1 MKKAFSTLGEG
12 MARGVQW
19 LQEAGCPEWVAEFL
33 AIVLPTVVSASLLY
47 GLLIGLLVL
56 LFTVN

>member
-1 MKKAFSTLGEG
+1 MKKAFCTLGEG
-12 MARGVQW
+12 MTRGVQW
-19 LQEAGCPEWVAEFL
+19 LQEAGCPEGVAEFL

-56 LFTVN
+56 LFAAN